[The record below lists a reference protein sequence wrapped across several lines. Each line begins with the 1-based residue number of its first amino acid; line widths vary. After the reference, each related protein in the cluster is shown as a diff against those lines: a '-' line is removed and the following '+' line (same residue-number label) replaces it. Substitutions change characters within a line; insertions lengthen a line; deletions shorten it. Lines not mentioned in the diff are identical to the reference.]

1 MSKTKKTPQSKTKLA
16 KPGKRPPKIKLAPKK
31 PAFVIGRLDGKFKV
45 TGDIV
50 SPVVPAEDWE
60 YD

>member
-1 MSKTKKTPQSKTKLA
+1 MSKTKKTPQSKTRLA
-16 KPGKRPPKIKLAPKK
+16 KRGKRHPKTKLAPKK
-31 PAFVIGRLDGKFKV
+31 PTFVIGRLDRKFKV

-50 SPVVPAEDWE
+50 SPAVPAEDWE